1 MSRLTLEKLQDKL
14 DKDLSWR
21 KKELSLVKTNIEVA
35 EGEVLNSLIRS
46 GVAILYAHWEGFIKN
61 SARSYLAFLNDQQLK
76 LSDMK
81 DNFLVLHLTKS
92 IIDVKQANKKT
103 KYGTLIDKVFNLGEE
118 FFKVQYK
125 ESSIISTESNLK
137 YDVLHEI
144 LYSIGLDSQIYELK
158 RQYIDQKL
166 LPIRN
171 KIAHGENTVHVPK
184 QSNETSNQAAIIEYV
199 DLYSTIIELMDDF
212 KEQIISAGIEKK
224 YLKVSV

>member
-1 MSRLTLEKLQDKL
+1 MSLLTLEKLQDKL

-21 KKELSLVKTNIEVA
+21 KKELSLVKTNIEEA

-61 SARSYLAFLNDQQLK
+61 SSRSYLAFLNDQQIK

-103 KYGTLIDKVFNLGEE
+103 KYGTLIDKVFNHGEE
-118 FFKVQYK
+118 VFKVQYK
-125 ESSIISTESNLK
+125 ESTIISTESNLK

-144 LYSIGLDSQIYELK
+144 LYSIGLDPEIYELK

-166 LPIRN
+166 IPVRN
-171 KIAHGENTVHVPK
+171 KIAHGENTLHVAK
-184 QSNETSNQAAIIEYV
+184 QSQGTSNQDAIDEYV
-199 DLYSTIIELMDDF
+199 DLYLTVIELMDNF

-224 YLKVSV
+224 YLKVLV